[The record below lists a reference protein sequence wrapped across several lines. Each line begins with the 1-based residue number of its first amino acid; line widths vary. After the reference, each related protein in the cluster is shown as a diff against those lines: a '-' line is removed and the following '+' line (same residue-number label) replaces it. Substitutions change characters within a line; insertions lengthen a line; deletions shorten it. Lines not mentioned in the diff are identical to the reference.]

1 MSLITRYLVRELVY
15 PFLVTLLLF
24 TGLML
29 LERLLDLTELI
40 VNHGVSI
47 LGVVAV
53 VLMRIPATFQITVP
67 MALVIAAM
75 MTFGRMMADHEIT
88 ALRAAGYPL
97 HGLMLPPLVLGGMLS
112 VFLLGIHQYGLPQ
125 LAAYQEQYLQ
135 QLKKVNPVGLMRP
148 RTYLNIDPYTIYAES
163 VDGSR
168 MRNVYLEDRSG
179 ERTQIVYSRRGRW
192 FRRESG
198 QYELRLRNGT
208 LHQEGDEGRYRV
220 LNFERQVVQ
229 FRPEASGS
237 VETKVDQPSLGA
249 LYDRYVQTGNRLR
262 RFETRFQEGRISE
275 RRYRRAAR
283 SHREAATR
291 FHQTLAVPFAC
302 FFLVLTTAPLSMWVR
317 QIGRVVNFF
326 LAMGLIFLYYLA
338 MSAGQ
343 ALAEMGWMPAAP
355 ALWAGNLIFGLVG
368 IGLYVWLVRKGG

>member
-15 PFLVTLLLF
+15 PFLVTLFLF

-40 VNHGVSI
+40 VNHGVSVV
-47 LGVVAV
+47 GVVAV

-75 MTFGRMMADHEIT
+75 MTFGRLTADHEIT

-97 HGLMLPPLVLGGMLS
+97 HGLMLPPLVLGGVLS

-125 LAAYQEQYLQ
+125 LAEYQEQYLQ
-135 QLKKVNPVGLMRP
+135 QLKQVNPVGLMRP
-148 RTYLNIDPYTIYAES
+148 RTYLDIDPYTIYAES

-168 MRNVYLEDRSG
+168 MENVYLEDRS
-179 ERTQIVYSRRGRW
+179 EKRTQIVYSRRGRW
-192 FRRESG
+192 FRTASG

-208 LHQEGDEGRYRV
+208 LHQEGEEGRYRV

-229 FRPEASGS
+229 FSPESSGS
-237 VETKVDQPSLGA
+237 VDVEVDQPSLGD
-249 LYDRYVQTGNRLR
+249 LYDRYVRTGERLGR
-262 RFETRFQEGRISE
+262 LETRLEEGKINE

-283 SHREAATR
+283 SHRQDATR
-291 FHQTLAVPFAC
+291 FHQTIAVPFAC
-302 FFLVLTTAPLSMWVR
+302 LFLVLTTAPLSMWVR
-317 QIGRVVNFF
+317 RIGRVVNFF
-326 LAMGLIFLYYLA
+326 LAMGLIFLYYLT

-343 ALAEMGWMPAAP
+343 ALAEMGWMSAGP
-355 ALWAGNLIFGLVG
+355 ALWAGNLIFGLIG
-368 IGLYVWLVRKGG
+368 IGLYVQLVRKGG